1 MTAAV
6 IFLASTVGKFHAIET
21 AALRAI
27 LAVAILLS
35 LTLSRLSALERE
47 RTAGGDACY
56 GRPAT
61 ASQASNDAAARGYRN
76 LTGKPYQPVDFT
88 AAEFDAL
95 WTVWPPELK
104 SLAERAT
111 AAERRRL
118 AFSRYGLVPNPD
130 TPDGAPLGVVDTGHG
145 WAMNC
150 LSCHGG
156 KVAGRVVPGL
166 PNSHYAFQTLMQD
179 LAKAE
184 IAAGRPL
191 TADKANTALIPLS
204 KSNGATNAQ
213 TASVLLSA
221 MRDDQLNLL
230 DSPRQV
236 SFKHYDL
243 DAPPFWNTKKKTHLY
258 IDGFVPKSARVIMQF
273 VLVPANSAAT
283 IKSWEPDFQDVLAWI
298 ESLEPPPYPYAI
310 DRELAE
316 RGRPIFSRACAECH
330 GTYGP
335 GGSYPEKRVDIDV
348 VGTDR
353 LRLEGMPVEHRRFY
367 HESWFG
373 EFGKLAVVEEPSG
386 YVAPPLDGVWASA
399 PYFHNGSVP
408 TLWHL
413 LHEDARPAVWLRSED
428 GYDQEK
434 VGLEVSEFESLPAVV
449 RRADDKRRYFN
460 TRLSG
465 KSAAGH
471 SFPEQL
477 SEDEKQAVLEYL
489 KTL

>member
-1 MTAAV
+1 LRCLLACVFATGLLLRAGHAAHAAELPSASAGDAPTGQAAAPATNTAA
-6 IFLASTVGKFHAIET
+6 I
-21 AALRAI
+21 
-27 LAVAILLS
+27 
-35 LTLSRLSALERE
+35 
-47 RTAGGDACY
+47 
-56 GRPAT
+56 
-61 ASQASNDAAARGYRN
+61 RGYHL

-88 AAEFDAL
+88 ADEFDAL

-104 SLAERAT
+104 SAAEQAT
-111 AAERRRL
+111 PAERRRM

-130 TPDGAPLGVVDTGHG
+130 SHSGAPLGVVDTGAG

-156 KVAGRVVPGL
+156 KVGGRVIPGL

-179 LAKAE
+179 VAKAE

-191 TADKANTALIPLS
+191 SPGQANTALIPLG
-204 KSNGATNAQ
+204 KSNGTTNAQ

-221 MRDDQLNLL
+221 MRDDNLNLL
-230 DSPRQV
+230 ESPRKIP
-236 SFKHYDL
+236 FEHYDL
-243 DAPPFWNTKKKTHLY
+243 DAPPFWHTKKKTHLY
-258 IDGFVPKSARVIMQF
+258 IDGFVPKTARVIMQF
-273 VLVPANSAAT
+273 VLVPANSADT

-298 ESLEPPPYPYAI
+298 ESLAPPQYPYAI
-310 DRELAE
+310 DRELAD
-316 RGRPIFSRACAECH
+316 RGRPIFNRVCAECH
-330 GTYGP
+330 GTYGT
-335 GGSYPEKRVDIDV
+335 GGSYPEKRIDINE

-353 LRLEGMPVEHRRFY
+353 VRLDGMPVEHRRFY

-373 EFGKLAVVEEPSG
+373 EFGKLNVVEKPTG

-408 TLWHL
+408 TLWHV
-413 LHEDARPAVWLRSED
+413 LHETQRPMVWLRSED
-428 GYDQEK
+428 GYDQQR
-434 VGLEVSEFESLPAVV
+434 VGLEVQELEALPPDV

-460 TRLSG
+460 TQLRG

-477 SEDEKQAVLEYL
+477 SEDEKHALLEYL